1 VSANL
6 FPKPVSARVVF
17 FSEKEEMTLDCK
29 INGKKK
35 NCSQRHALDEA
46 VVPNMIDKKTS
57 KCDC

>member
-1 VSANL
+1 
-6 FPKPVSARVVF
+6 VF

-29 INGKKK
+29 INRKKK